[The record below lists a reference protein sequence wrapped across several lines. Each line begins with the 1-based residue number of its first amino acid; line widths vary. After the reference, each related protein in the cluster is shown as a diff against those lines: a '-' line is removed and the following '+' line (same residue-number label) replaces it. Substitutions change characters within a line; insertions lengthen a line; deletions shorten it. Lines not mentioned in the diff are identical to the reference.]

1 MAAAE
6 AVLDLAVAADLAC
19 RAAVPAVDQAVVLR
33 ELAETAFGNPEQVVA
48 VAVLARAEEVREAL
62 REVREALA
70 VREPAEQAGR
80 AGVAEQA
87 PARAEVCSRHYR
99 PRSRPWAAGLRPEGG
114 RPHRR
119 YSVRAVAATAAR
131 RNSRSRK
138 RKFARC

>member
-1 MAAAE
+1 VAAAE

-33 ELAETAFGNPEQVVA
+33 ELAETAFGNPEQVEA
-48 VAVLARAEEVREAL
+48 VAVLALAE
-62 REVREALA
+62 EVREALA

-87 PARAEVCSRHYR
+87 PARAELCSRHYR